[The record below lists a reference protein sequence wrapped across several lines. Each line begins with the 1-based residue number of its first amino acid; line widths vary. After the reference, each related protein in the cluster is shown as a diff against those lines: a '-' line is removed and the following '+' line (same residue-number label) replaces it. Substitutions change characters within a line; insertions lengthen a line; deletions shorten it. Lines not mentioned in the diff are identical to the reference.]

1 MLSCYSSIV
10 QILQLRRTSN
20 VGRFPGHEL
29 SDRVVEPFKGELRQ
43 AMLQDILDL
52 LEVVGFEHQTTGV
65 VSSGANPAITCGM
78 NES

>member
-1 MLSCYSSIV
+1 
-10 QILQLRRTSN
+10 
-20 VGRFPGHEL
+20 
-29 SDRVVEPFKGELRQ
+29 
-43 AMLQDILDL
+43 MLQDILDL